1 MLPTSHQV
9 QTRFPP
15 PASPELLAEAFSDFI
30 SASARLELSYRDLQ
44 SEVQQLSREL
54 ADRNLALEASLAEN
68 REMRQSLEQIL
79 DSMPCGVLVVN
90 SDGEIRLA
98 NPEAARLLALPATQ
112 LNSLAAVQAA
122 RGIDL
127 SLDRDL
133 AEDAPEQE
141 LALHPASPGLAGG
154 PSTEAPTTRWLA
166 IRRRSLQGPASLAHH
181 RADAVV
187 ILRDVSARRRIE
199 AEREAARSAVA
210 LAEVA
215 AMLAHEIRNPLASME
230 LFAGLLAEPSPTP
243 ASTQD
248 PATRKQAAQKHTAQK
263 HTTER
268 AEWVSH
274 LRAGIRSLS
283 GTVNN
288 VLTLHGGAPP
298 PLEHL
303 ELEHELA
310 LAVDFLAPLARQA
323 RVTVHLASPHGEP
336 TGPTAIRANKNALHQ
351 LILNLCSNALRHT
364 PAGGSV
370 TLSIEEPQQLP
381 AADSPRRIAV
391 HVADTGCGIPPE
403 YLSHLFHGRFS
414 GSGSSPGLGL
424 AVCARLMRQHHGAIS
439 VRSRPGHGSTFT
451 LEFPA
456 L

>member
-1 MLPTSHQV
+1 MLPTSHEV
-9 QTRFPP
+9 QTRFAP

-54 ADRNLALEASLAEN
+54 ADRNQALESSLAEN

-79 DSMPCGVLVVN
+79 DSMPCGVLVLDR
-90 SDGEIRLA
+90 DGEIRLA
-98 NPEAARLLALPATQ
+98 NPEAARLLAMPESQ
-112 LNSLAAVQAA
+112 LGSLAGVQAA

-127 SLDRDL
+127 SLGQRDL

-141 LALHPASPGLAGG
+141 LAIRDSATGPGLD
-154 PSTEAPTTRWLA
+154 RWLA
-166 IRRRSLQGPASLAHH
+166 VRRRPLQRAASVAHRGGDSLL
-181 RADAVV
+181 
-187 ILRDVSARRRIE
+187 ILRDVSARRRVE

-230 LFAGLLAEPSPTP
+230 LFAGLLAESPA
-243 ASTQD
+243 ASTTSS
-248 PATRKQAAQKHTAQK
+248 AKSAAHAAE
-263 HTTER
+263 H

-298 PLEHL
+298 PLDLL

-310 LAVDFLAPLARQA
+310 LAVDFLAPLACQA
-323 RVTVHLASPHGEP
+323 RVTVSLASASSAGEGVTP
-336 TGPTAIRANKNALHQ
+336 TVLRANKHALHQ
-351 LILNLCSNALRHT
+351 MILNLCSNALRHT
-364 PAGGSV
+364 PAGGWVRLSV
-370 TLSIEEPQQLP
+370 QKIHEQHRS
-381 AADSPRRIAV
+381 RVAV
-391 HVADTGCGIPPE
+391 HVADSGCGMPQE
-403 YLSHLFHGRFS
+403 FLSQLFHGRFS

-424 AVCARLMRQHHGAIS
+424 AVCGRLMRQHGGSIT
-439 VRSRPGHGSTFT
+439 VRSQPGLGSTFS

>member
-1 MLPTSHQV
+1 MLPTSHEV

-44 SEVQQLSREL
+44 SEVQQLSHEL
-54 ADRNLALEASLAEN
+54 AERNLALEASLAEN

-79 DSMPCGVLVVN
+79 DSMPCGVLVLEG
-90 SDGEIRLA
+90 DGEIRLA
-98 NPEAARLLALPATQ
+98 NPEAAHLLDLPEMQ
-112 LNSLAAVQAA
+112 LSSLADVQAA

-127 SLDRDL
+127 SLGRRDFG
-133 AEDAPEQE
+133 EDAPEQE
-141 LALHPASPGLAGG
+141 LAIHSAAG
-154 PSTEAPTTRWLA
+154 ERWLA
-166 IRRRSLQGPASLAHH
+166 VRRRSLESSRSARHGGDS
-181 RADAVV
+181 VI

-230 LFAGLLAEPSPTP
+230 LFAGLLAESPAAMT
-243 ASTQD
+243 ASAKA
-248 PATRKQAAQKHTAQK
+248 ATEAA
-263 HTTER
+263 ER

-298 PLEHL
+298 PLDRL

-310 LAVDFLAPLARQA
+310 LAVDFLRPLARQA
-323 RVTVHLASPHGEP
+323 GVTVSLTSTGRPGEHA
-336 TGPTAIRANKNALHQ
+336 TPTAIRANKNALHQ
-351 LILNLCSNALRHT
+351 MILNLCSNALRHT
-364 PAGGSV
+364 PAGGCV
-370 TLSIEEPQQLP
+370 TLSVAQHKDAER
-381 AADSPRRIAV
+381 AGRIAV
-391 HVADTGCGIPPE
+391 HVEDSGCGIPTE
-403 YLSHLFHGRFS
+403 YLTQLFHGRFS

-424 AVCARLMRQHHGAIS
+424 TVCARLMRQHGGSIT
-439 VRSRPGHGSTFT
+439 VRSQPGHGSTFT